1 MLLETWVKPNGVEVQ
16 INSNSHQAA
25 TDLGWKPKQEVKA
38 ETVTAK
44 PEMPKRRGRPP
55 KE

>member
-1 MLLETWVKPNGVEVQ
+1 METWVKPDGREVE
-16 INSNSHQAA
+16 INLDNREIARN
-25 TDLGWKPKQEVKA
+25 LGWKPKQEVKA
-38 ETVTAK
+38 EAVSAE

>member
-1 MLLETWVKPNGVEVQ
+1 MLLETWVKPNGREVQ
-16 INSNSHQAA
+16 INSDSYKAA
-25 TDLGWKPKQEVKA
+25 ADLGWKPKQEVKA
-38 ETVTAK
+38 EAVSAE